1 MTAKW
6 SLGTTTGIVLI
17 TLLCSA
23 LFSSDYFLIDWLYKT
38 GNFNANHVTSALM
51 VEGYYDNYNFTADQ
65 LNTYSTY
72 LTNRKDAM
80 VMNGDKCRWE
90 FAFTPSIG
98 FLGNPDELLTDCEL
112 KLSFDRADP
121 YTSVFQLI
129 EGGEDYDKPFDL
141 LDVYAVTEYVSS
153 DNLRDKFSTLDIQ
166 PFSYE
171 YDDCDVLG
179 MVAAV

>member
-1 MTAKW
+1 
-6 SLGTTTGIVLI
+6 
-17 TLLCSA
+17 
-23 LFSSDYFLIDWLYKT
+23 
-38 GNFNANHVTSALM
+38 M

-65 LNTYSTY
+65 LNQYSSY
-72 LTNRKDAM
+72 LTNRKDSM

-90 FAFTPSIG
+90 FAFTPSVG

-121 YTSVFQLI
+121 YTSVFRLN
-129 EGGEDYDKPFDL
+129 EDGEDYDKPFDL

-153 DNLRDKFSTLDIQ
+153 ENLRDKFSTLDIQ
-166 PFSYE
+166 PFSYQ

-179 MVAAV
+179 LVVEVLDESLLYQKNNLDQLRIFP